1 MVYLVL
7 SSSHFCAFLLVILL
21 LKIASKCSA
30 EVLASVPRSRR
41 LGTYVPF
48 GVNKYMYFVNFVQ
61 ACINA
66 LLCSWL

>member
-7 SSSHFCAFLLVILL
+7 ASSHFLCFLLVILL

-30 EVLASVPRSRR
+30 EVLSSVPRSRR

-48 GVNKYMYFVNFVQ
+48 GVNK
-61 ACINA
+61 
-66 LLCSWL
+66 